1 MGMLGHFLKG
11 PKAKTTL
18 LLTRAGPVENP
29 AGVLYSHPGLDLEE
43 AGRDAMRALAEK
55 ARAFQ
60 PAAVY
65 AADSRAEAEAA
76 GIVAEALGIPHALY
90 PELRER
96 HWGAWEGLRF
106 EEVRARWPEA
116 IDAWTACEA
125 GFAPPGG
132 ESVAQVWLRSQPLLR
147 QLLAQHRGQA
157 FLVIGNCTVNRAAL
171 GLALPFLPMDEGLR
185 LEQDEAR
192 LTVLEFYDDA
202 GLLKA
207 LNL

>member
-11 PKAKTTL
+11 PKTKTTL

-29 AGVLYSHPGLDLEE
+29 AGVLYSHPGLDLSPE
-43 AGRDAMRALAEK
+43 GRNAMRALAEK
-55 ARAFQ
+55 ARAFL
-60 PAAVY
+60 PVAVY

-76 GIVAEALGIPHALY
+76 RIAAEALGVPHALY

-96 HWGAWEGLRF
+96 AWGAWEGLRF

-116 IDAWTACEA
+116 VAEWTACEA

-132 ESVAQVWLRSQPLLR
+132 ESVAQVWLRSQPRLR
-147 QLLAQHRGQA
+147 QLLAKHQGKA

-171 GLALPFLPMDEGLR
+171 ALALPFLPMDEGLR

-192 LTVLEFYDDA
+192 LTVLEFYDDQ